1 MQFSRRALALLF
13 VSFVAYAATR
23 AAQVTEPVA
32 GTVSVNRFAAVDAIL
47 EKAVHEQNPP
57 GVVVIVGHNGETVYR
72 KAFGFRSLEP
82 QREPMTMD
90 TIFDMASLT
99 KCMVTA
105 TGIMQLV
112 QAGQVRLNDPVAKYI
127 PEFAQ
132 NGKQDITVRQLLI
145 HYSGLPEDLDLK
157 TKWEGYETAL
167 RMAME
172 TPPAFPPGSRFLYSD
187 MNYIVLGEVI
197 HRVSGQP
204 LDEYAAK
211 NIFEP
216 LGMSWTRF
224 NPPAYWRE
232 RIESTEY
239 DERGVMLRGVVH
251 DPTARR
257 MGGVAGH
264 AGVFSTA
271 DDAAK
276 FAKAMLNGGGPILSP
291 LSLEKM
297 TTPQQPPNDTVVRG
311 IGWDIDS
318 PFSSN
323 RGEFLPVGSYGHTG
337 FTGTSLWIDP
347 TTNTYIIILSNAVHP
362 RGKGGSVVSLRSR
375 VATAVTAALELTPSE
390 QDTLRMQQITGYNE
404 AATAARRI
412 AVRNGV
418 VKTGID
424 VLEDDTFRQLKGKHH
439 IGLLTNQTGM
449 DSLGRR
455 TIDVLAH
462 VPDVELTAIFSPEH
476 GVAGTLD
483 TLNVGNTKDAATGI
497 PVYSVYGGADAKRRP
512 PADVVK
518 KLDTIVF
525 DIQDVGVR
533 YWTYETTLGY
543 FLEAAAANDVELI
556 VLDRPNPIT
565 GAYVQGPISD
575 PGHESFTNYHSLP
588 VRHGMTIGELAKLF
602 NSERHINARLTVI
615 PMRGWYRG
623 DWFDSTSLMWINPSP
638 NMRSVNEATLYPGV
652 GLIEGTNLSVGRGTD
667 TPFEV
672 VGAPWIK
679 SQELAAYLNNRGI
692 AGVRF
697 VPVSFTPN
705 SSDYANQLC
714 GGVNIIVLDRNVLD
728 APEMGMEIASALH
741 TLYPAKWEAN
751 KMLELFGNQ
760 AAFNDLVAGED
771 PRRVNAELLD
781 QIQAFEQIRKK
792 FLIY

>member
-1 MQFSRRALALLF
+1 MRLRDRAEIRLF
-13 VSFVAYAATR
+13 FFLIFIAASCY
-23 AAQVTEPVA
+23 AQVSAA
-32 GTVSVNRFAAVDAIL
+32 GSSSATVNRFAALDQIL
-47 EKAVHEQNPP
+47 EKAVQQQNPP
-57 GVVVIVGHNGETVYR
+57 GVVVLVWHNGETVYR
-72 KAFGFRSLEP
+72 KAFGYRSLEP

-112 QAGQVRLNDPVAKYI
+112 QSGQVRLNDPVAKYI
-127 PEFAQ
+127 PEFTQ

-145 HYSGLPEDLDLK
+145 HYSGLPDDLDLK
-157 TKWEGYETAL
+157 SKWEGYDTAI

-172 TPPAFPPGSRFLYSD
+172 STPVFPPGSRFFYSD
-187 MNYIVLGEVI
+187 VNYIVLGELI
-197 HRVSGQP
+197 HRVTGQP

-239 DERGVMLRGVVH
+239 DEHGVMLRGVVH

-264 AGVFSTA
+264 AGLFSSA
-271 DDAAK
+271 DDTAK
-276 FAKAMLNGGGPILSP
+276 FAKAMLAGGAPILSA
-291 LSLEKM
+291 LSVEKM
-297 TTPQQPPNDTVVRG
+297 TTPQQPPNDVAVRG

-318 PFSSN
+318 PLSSN

-347 TTNTYIIILSNAVHP
+347 TTDTYIIILANGVHP
-362 RGKGGSVVSLRSR
+362 RGGSVVSLRSR
-375 VATAVTAALELTPSE
+375 VATAVAAALDLTPSE
-390 QDTLRMQQITGYNE
+390 QDKLRMKQITGYSE
-404 AATAARRI
+404 LATAARRI
-412 AVRNGV
+412 AVRNGTV
-418 VKTGID
+418 RTGID
-424 VLEDDTFRQLKGKHH
+424 VLEDDKFAQLKGKHR
-439 IGLLTNQTGM
+439 IGLLTNQTGI
-449 DSLGRR
+449 DSQGRR

-462 VPDVELTAIFSPEH
+462 VPGVQLTAIFSPEH
-476 GVAGTLD
+476 GIVGTLD
-483 TLNVGNTKDAATGI
+483 QLNVGNTKDAATSI
-497 PVYSVYGGADAKRRP
+497 PVYSVYGGTDAKRRP
-512 PADVVK
+512 PADIVK
-518 KLDTIVF
+518 SLDAIVF

-543 FLEAAAANDVELI
+543 FLEAAAANNVELI

-565 GAYVQGPISD
+565 GAYVQGPLLD
-575 PGHESFTNYHSLP
+575 PGMESFTGYYPLP

-623 DWFDSTSLMWINPSP
+623 DWFDSTGLLWVDGSP
-638 NMRSVNEATLYPGV
+638 NMRSLNEATLYPGI
-652 GLIEGTNLSVGRGTD
+652 GLIEGTNISVGRGTD

-672 VGAPWIK
+672 VGAPWINAQQFA
-679 SQELAAYLNNRGI
+679 SYLNNRGI

-697 VPVSFTPN
+697 VPVIFTPN
-705 SSDYANQLC
+705 SSEYPNQLC
-714 GGVNIIVLDRNVLD
+714 GGVNIFVLDRNVVD
-728 APEMGMEIASALH
+728 APELGMEVAAALRQ
-741 TLYPAKWEAN
+741 LYPQKWQMN
-751 KMLELFGNQ
+751 KMLELYGNK
-760 AAFNDLVAGED
+760 ASFDRLAAGED
-771 PRRVNAELLD
+771 PRRVNADLLD
-781 QIQAFEQIRKK
+781 GIQAFEQVRKQY
-792 FLIY
+792 LMY

>member
-1 MQFSRRALALLF
+1 M
-13 VSFVAYAATR
+13 
-23 AAQVTEPVA
+23 
-32 GTVSVNRFAAVDAIL
+32 
-47 EKAVHEQNPP
+47 
-57 GVVVIVGHNGETVYR
+57 
-72 KAFGFRSLEP
+72 
-82 QREPMTMD
+82 
-90 TIFDMASLT
+90 
-99 KCMVTA
+99 
-105 TGIMQLV
+105 
-112 QAGQVRLNDPVAKYI
+112 
-127 PEFAQ
+127 
-132 NGKQDITVRQLLI
+132 
-145 HYSGLPEDLDLK
+145 
-157 TKWEGYETAL
+157 
-167 RMAME
+167 
-172 TPPAFPPGSRFLYSD
+172 
-187 MNYIVLGEVI
+187 LGELI

-239 DERGVMLRGVVH
+239 DDHGVMLRGVVH

-291 LSLEKM
+291 LSVEKM

-347 TTNTYIIILSNAVHP
+347 TTNTYVIILSNAVHP
-362 RGKGGSVVSLRSR
+362 RGKGSVVSLRSR
-375 VATAVTAALELTPSE
+375 VATAVTAALELTPDE
-390 QDTLRMQQITGYNE
+390 QDKLRMQQITGYNE

-424 VLEDDTFRQLKGKHH
+424 VLEDDNFKQLKGKHH

-483 TLNVGNTKDAATGI
+483 TLNVGNAKDAATGI
-497 PVYSVYGGADAKRRP
+497 PVYSVYGGTDAKRRP
-512 PADVVK
+512 AADIVK
-518 KLDTIVF
+518 KLDAIVF

-575 PGHESFTNYHSLP
+575 PGHESFTNYHSAAGP
-588 VRHGMTIGELAKLF
+588 SWDDGWRIG
-602 NSERHINARLTVI
+602 
-615 PMRGWYRG
+615 
-623 DWFDSTSLMWINPSP
+623 
-638 NMRSVNEATLYPGV
+638 
-652 GLIEGTNLSVGRGTD
+652 
-667 TPFEV
+667 
-672 VGAPWIK
+672 
-679 SQELAAYLNNRGI
+679 
-692 AGVRF
+692 
-697 VPVSFTPN
+697 
-705 SSDYANQLC
+705 
-714 GGVNIIVLDRNVLD
+714 
-728 APEMGMEIASALH
+728 
-741 TLYPAKWEAN
+741 
-751 KMLELFGNQ
+751 
-760 AAFNDLVAGED
+760 
-771 PRRVNAELLD
+771 
-781 QIQAFEQIRKK
+781 
-792 FLIY
+792 